1 MNSLIKKGAL
11 PGIAAIFI
19 AFIFI
24 SGCQLAKPDPSEVMK
39 PIVDKYV
46 DAWNTG
52 NLEELDS
59 IVDSAFVRTANSQ
72 PEVNGLDGI
81 KKVITGLRMEYP
93 DLKITVDNLIYSE
106 DGWAGRWVLT
116 GRNTGPGENPP
127 TGKTVSIWGES
138 IAHVANGKMTRE
150 MVAFDNQ
157 SLMEQLGFTMM
168 PPSEMK
174 K

>member
-1 MNSLIKKGAL
+1 MNSLIKKMTL
-11 PGIAAIFI
+11 PGLAAIFI
-19 AFIFI
+19 GFIFI
-24 SGCQLAKPDPSEVMK
+24 SGCQQPKPDPSKEMK
-39 PIVDKYV
+39 PIIDKYV
-46 DAWNTG
+46 DVWNTG
-52 NLEELDS
+52 DLEELDS
-59 IVDSAFVRTANSQ
+59 IIDSAFVRTANTQ
-72 PEVNGLDGI
+72 PVVNGLDGI
-81 KKVITGLRMEYP
+81 KKVITGLRTAYP

-138 IAHVANGKMTRE
+138 IAHVAYGKMTRE
-150 MVAFDNQ
+150 RVAFDNE